1 MWWKEQRKKANRVK
15 PLIHFLFGGEGRFVS
30 HPPFSRALLHS
41 LILSDRVLSSINSSL
56 GPLYSALLSL
66 KRSQGDVKEV
76 ITLEA
81 HLEDV
86 RKLIALVAHL
96 LAFHDVQ
103 VL

>member
-30 HPPFSRALLHS
+30 HPPFSCALCIHWFF
-41 LILSDRVLSSINSSL
+41 DRILSSINSSL
-56 GPLYSALLSL
+56 GPLYSALLNL
-66 KRSQGDVKEV
+66 KRSQEDVKEM

-96 LAFHDVQ
+96 LAFHDAQ